1 MSIQLR
7 DGLSDQ
13 SIDLVLEDLLV
24 RFLVNVPEED
34 LSSIERV
41 FFQVEEAQWFYTD
54 FIRQLN
60 PLLPGMKM
68 KSFAAKFLDKCPL
81 IWKWGDPEDAIARF
95 GKYKST
101 IPVRGV
107 ALFNKDLSKVILV
120 QGTESNSWSF
130 PRGKISKAES
140 DIDCAVRETEEE
152 TGFNVRDLID
162 ENEFVERTIRGKNYK
177 IYLVRNVPEDY
188 NFSPLGRNEISKIE
202 WFDMKAIQKRCK
214 NNPNSLFIVGTILKP
229 MVKWI
234 NKNKGVL
241 DEEEMMWKAE
251 VRLKDLLGLGARK
264 QENPDA
270 GRELLNILQ
279 HVNGNP
285 APNVAPSIHL
295 PQHLQSLPM
304 FNMAPSTF
312 PFYPNMLPNGFTNPM
327 GGNPPD
333 NGFINV
339 NPNFLNPNF
348 LNPNFQNPNS
358 QNPNFQNSNFQNP
371 NFQNPPN
378 FHHTYPNSGPNFHN
392 PPQNAHI
399 PPHPSSDQAPSSSK
413 ELLSIL
419 NTKSDTK
426 CDRDRGANSQDSKN
440 NRSKAQNLLSL
451 FKKHQE
457 ETGDIL
463 SDENASKSLL
473 NVLNRKEDPSDS
485 QTLLSVLRKEDPSAS
500 QSLLSALRKED
511 PSASQTLLNVL
522 NRKEDPSASQTM
534 MKILKKEPETS
545 SQTLLGILNQKKN
558 NEDPKDAIKTNGN
571 GQSKAYNVS
580 NGSNH
585 PILAQSPLPAQ
596 DISQQTHD
604 PAFNPPAVDG
614 KRPFNHAPLGVSQP
628 SNELEESIIQNDTNR
643 FGSEPAK
650 KLTLLKRPDRMN
662 SPTSDLLET
671 GKPKIASQASSKS
684 NPAQD
689 IMNLIGQ
696 PPKNLPSKDIMNLIG
711 QPPSKASPSQDIM
724 NLIGKTPSKASPS
737 KDIMNLIGQPP
748 KNLPSQDIMNILGQP
763 PKNLP
768 SQDILNLIGKPPQ
781 EQVTLPS
788 QDILNLIGQP
798 SNNQQ
803 SKDLLNLIGKPAQSP
818 KPQETNPPNRR
829 KSQLSTDLLSL
840 LKRPE
845 EKANYVV
852 PSHELLGMLRRDSD
866 KAPAPAP
873 PQGQTA
879 QTAPTERS
887 PFAEE
892 TAPTEISPFAEDD
905 FESFENFDDFD
916 HLNDQFYR
924 KSLFHN
930 FDIASDE
937 EDVDHLLDEFSDSFV
952 PTSTDLPDA
961 AYSKP
966 HNYYQE
972 QVDSEPTKN
981 HIRLLNPGESMNQG
995 FYDAPQQPEKNVG
1008 GQSLLALLNGKKSP
1022 GNDSMNDSYQN
1033 IYGTT
1038 QTGQESNN
1046 TPNLNNPVH
1055 EQEFNRSSEIM
1066 KELFWKS
1073 SN

>member
-68 KSFAAKFLDKCPL
+68 KSFAAKFLEKCPL

-162 ENEFVERTIRGKNYK
+162 ENDFVERTIRGKNYK
-177 IYLVRNVPEDY
+177 IYLVKNVPEDY

-251 VRLKDLLGLGARK
+251 VRLKDLLGIGARK
-264 QENPDA
+264 HENPDA

-285 APNVAPSIHL
+285 TPNVAPTIHL

-312 PFYPNMLPNGFTNPM
+312 PFYPNMLLPNGFPNPM
-327 GGNPPD
+327 GGNPTD
-333 NGFINV
+333 NGFVNV
-339 NPNFLNPNF
+339 
-348 LNPNFQNPNS
+348 NPNFQNP
-358 QNPNFQNSNFQNP
+358 PHH
-371 NFQNPPN
+371 FQNPPN

-392 PPQNAHI
+392 PAQNAHI
-399 PPHPSSDQAPSSSK
+399 PPHTSSDQTPSSSK

-473 NVLNRKEDPSDS
+473 SVLNRKEDP
-485 QTLLSVLRKEDPSAS
+485 L
-500 QSLLSALRKED
+500 
-511 PSASQTLLNVL
+511 
-522 NRKEDPSASQTM
+522 ASQTM
-534 MKILKKEPETS
+534 MNILKKEPETS
-545 SQTLLGILNQKKN
+545 SQTLLGILNKKKN
-558 NEDPKDAIKTNGN
+558 NEDPKDANKSNGN
-571 GQSKAYNVS
+571 GQSKAYNAS

-585 PILAQSPLPAQ
+585 PILAHSPLPAQ

-604 PAFNPPAVDG
+604 PAFNIQAVDG
-614 KRPFNHAPLGVSQP
+614 KRPFNHPPLGVSQP

-662 SPTSDLLET
+662 SPRNDTGDLLET
-671 GKPKIASQASSKS
+671 GKPKIASQATNKS

-689 IMNLIGQ
+689 IMNLIGK
-696 PPKNLPSKDIMNLIG
+696 P
-711 QPPSKASPSQDIM
+711 
-724 NLIGKTPSKASPS
+724 PSKASPS

-748 KNLPSQDIMNILGQP
+748 KNLPSQDIMNLIGQP
-763 PKNLP
+763 PKNLPSKDIMNLIGQPPKDLP

-781 EQVTLPS
+781 EKVSLPS
-788 QDILNLIGQP
+788 QDILNLIGKP

-818 KPQETNPPNRR
+818 KSQETNPPNRR

-840 LKRPE
+840 LKKPE
-845 EKANYVV
+845 QKANFVL
-852 PSHELLGMLRRDSD
+852 PSNELLGMLRRDSD
-866 KAPAPAP
+866 KEPAPAP
-873 PQGQTA
+873 TQEQIA
-879 QTAPTERS
+879 Q
-887 PFAEE
+887 

-966 HNYYQE
+966 PNYYQE

-981 HIRLLNPGESMNQG
+981 HIRLLNPGESLNQV
-995 FYDAPQQPEKNVG
+995 FYDAPQQPEKNIG

-1022 GNDSMNDSYQN
+1022 GNDSMNDSYQS
-1033 IYGTT
+1033 IYGNTT

-1055 EQEFNRSSEIM
+1055 EREFNRSSEIM
-1066 KELFWKS
+1066 KELFWKRDH
-1073 SN
+1073 